1 MSSVQLKEQVTRTQ
15 QVSGN
20 AVEKGHEGI
29 AHEIGEALTKG
40 GGPNGYLAV
49 CFQPETRELCRENLT
64 GACKRAI
71 IGLLEATPIQS
82 DAHEDADVGHTRR
95 LARIPRIMDRP

>member
-1 MSSVQLKEQVTRTQ
+1 MSSVQFKEQVTRTQ
-15 QVSGN
+15 EVAGK

-49 CFQPETRELCRENLT
+49 RFQPETRRSCRKILIV
-64 GACKRAI
+64 A
-71 IGLLEATPIQS
+71 
-82 DAHEDADVGHTRR
+82 
-95 LARIPRIMDRP
+95 